1 MTTTCAWS
9 SSPTRQRCG
18 PPPQRALLALD
29 IAEDERQD
37 LDPLYYR
44 EIIDS
49 PPPREFRTVPASIH
63 DVHANLSIANIV
75 RGYFGGPHVR
85 YVLDENPMSL

>member
-18 PPPQRALLALD
+18 PPQRALLALD

-75 RGYFGGPHVR
+75 RGYFGGRTSVTSWTRTP
-85 YVLDENPMSL
+85 